1 MMEYKTS
8 HESTA
13 KTIPSQRHLFEIPDE
28 ITYLN
33 CANMS
38 PQLRSVSASGLNS
51 VAAKSTPWKITSGDW
66 FSGSETLRGLAAKV
80 IGTNPDSIALIP
92 AVSYGI
98 AIAAANVKIARGQS
112 IILLHEEYPS
122 NYYAWRELARQR
134 DANIRIVKRGSD
146 GIWTQS
152 IIDAIDDKAAVVSV
166 PNCHWTDGSLIDLEK
181 VGEKARSVGA
191 ALVVDASQSLGAYP
205 LEIEKVRPDFLV
217 SVGYKWLLGPYALG
231 YLYAA
236 PRWQENGRPIEYSW
250 LSRAESEN
258 FSRLVEYRD
267 EFRAGARRFDMGE
280 FPNFVL
286 VPMAIAALQQILEW
300 KVENIRQTLSGLT
313 GLIASEAA
321 KLGCLFPTA
330 SERVHHLIGVRP
342 PNGIPDGLG
351 ERLAAE
357 KVFVSIRG
365 DAIRIAPHLYN
376 DESDIEKL
384 FALLRKLIQ

>member
-1 MMEYKTS
+1 MMKYETS

-13 KTIPSQRHLFEIPDE
+13 RTIPLQRHLFEIPE
-28 ITYLN
+28 EVTYLN

-38 PQLRSVSASGLNS
+38 PQLRLVSAAGLES

-80 IGTNPDSIALIP
+80 IGTPPDSVALIP
-92 AVSYGI
+92 AASYGI
-98 AIAAANVKIARGQS
+98 AIAASNVKVERGQS

-134 DANIRIVKRGSD
+134 DANIRFVKRGDD
-146 GIWTQS
+146 GTWTQS
-152 IIDAIDDKAAVVSV
+152 IVEAIDERAAVVSV
-166 PNCHWTDGSLIDLEK
+166 PNCHWTDGSLINLEK
-181 VGEKARSVGA
+181 VSEKARSVGA
-191 ALVVDASQSLGAYP
+191 SLVVDASQSLGAYP
-205 LEIEKVRPDFLV
+205 LEIEKVQPDFLV
-217 SVGYKWLLGPYALG
+217 SVGYKWLLGPYAIG

-267 EFRAGARRFDMGE
+267 EYRAGARRFDMGE

-286 VPMAIAALQQILEW
+286 VPMAIAALQQVLEW
-300 KVENIRQTLSGLT
+300 KIEKIRQTLSVLT
-313 GLIASEAA
+313 ELIAREAE
-321 KLGCLFPTA
+321 KLGCASLPA
-330 SERVHHLIGVRP
+330 SERVDHMIGVRL
-342 PNGIPDGLG
+342 PNGIPAGLG

-357 KVFVSIRG
+357 NVFVSIRG

-384 FALLRKLIQ
+384 FSLLRKI

>member
-1 MMEYKTS
+1 MMEHETS

-13 KTIPSQRHLFEIPDE
+13 TTLPLQRHLFEIPDE

-38 PQLRSVSASGLNS
+38 PQLRSVSAAGLKS
-51 VAAKSTPWKITSGDW
+51 VAAKSTPWKIKSEDW
-66 FSGSETLRGLAAKV
+66 FSGSETLRGLAARV
-80 IGTNPDSIALIP
+80 IGTNSESIALVP
-92 AVSYGI
+92 AASYGI
-98 AIAAANVKIARGQS
+98 AIAAANVKVERGQT
-112 IILLHEEYPS
+112 IVLLHEEYPS

-134 DANIRIVKRGSD
+134 DSEIRFVQRGHD
-146 GIWTQS
+146 GSWTQS
-152 IIDAIDDKAAVVSV
+152 IIDEIDDRVAVVSV

-181 VGEKARSVGA
+181 VSEKARLVGA
-191 ALVVDASQSLGAYP
+191 SLVVDASQSLGAYP
-205 LEIEKVRPDFLV
+205 LNIEKVRPDFLV

-258 FSRLVEYRD
+258 FSGLVAYRD
-267 EFRAGARRFDMGE
+267 DYRTGARRFDMGE

-286 VPMAIAALQQILEW
+286 VPMAIAALQQVLEW
-300 KVENIRQTLSGLT
+300 KIENIRQSLSVLT
-313 GLIASEAA
+313 GLIARGAA
-321 KLGCLFPTA
+321 ELGCA
-330 SERVHHLIGVRP
+330 SLPANERVDHMIGVRL

-384 FALLRKLIQ
+384 FVLLRKLI

>member
-1 MMEYKTS
+1 MMKYETS
-8 HESTA
+8 HESTVKA
-13 KTIPSQRHLFEIPDE
+13 IPLQRYLFEVPDDV
-28 ITYLN
+28 TYLN
-33 CANMS
+33 CANMA
-38 PQLRSVSASGLNS
+38 PQLRSVTAAGRTS
-51 VAAKSTPWKITSGDW
+51 VAAKSTPWKITSGAW

-92 AVSYGI
+92 AASYGI
-98 AIAAANVKIARGQS
+98 AIAAANVKVERGQS

-134 DANIRIVKRGSD
+134 DAHIRIVKRGDD
-146 GIWTQS
+146 GTWTQS
-152 IIDAIDDKAAVVSV
+152 IIEAIDDRAAVVSV
-166 PNCHWTDGSLIDLEK
+166 PNCHWTDGSLIDLERVSEK
-181 VGEKARSVGA
+181 VRSAGA
-191 ALVVDASQSLGAYP
+191 SLVVDASQSLGAYP

-250 LSRAESEN
+250 LARAESEN

-267 EFRAGARRFDMGE
+267 EYRAGARRFDMGE

-286 VPMAIAALQQILEW
+286 VPMAIAALQQVLEW
-300 KVENIRQTLSGLT
+300 KIENIRRTLSGLT

-321 KLGCLFPTA
+321 KLGCASPPA
-330 SERVHHLIGVRP
+330 SERVDHLIGVRL

-376 DESDIEKL
+376 DEGDIEKL
-384 FALLRKLIQ
+384 FAVLRKLV